1 MESKTMLFAFVCKD
15 KPGHLNVRMD
25 TRPAHVEHL
34 NKLNAEGT
42 LKMAGPFLDADG
54 KPNGSLV
61 IVNADTIEAA
71 KAIADSDPYAKAGL
85 FESVEVK
92 PFNWVFNNPE
102 A

>member
-1 MESKTMLFAFVCKD
+1 MLFAFVCKD

-71 KAIADSDPYAKAGL
+71 QAIADSDPYAKAGL

>member
-1 MESKTMLFAFVCKD
+1 MLFAFVCKD
-15 KPGHLNVRMD
+15 KPGHLNVRME
-25 TRPAHVEHL
+25 TRPAHLEHL

-42 LKMAGPFLDADG
+42 LKMAGPFLDAEG

-61 IVNADTIEAA
+61 VVKAESAEAA
-71 KAIADSDPYAKAGL
+71 KAIADADPYTKAGL

>member
-1 MESKTMLFAFVCKD
+1 MLFAFVCKD
-15 KPGHLNVRMD
+15 KPGHLNVRME

-42 LKMAGPFLDADG
+42 LKIAGPFLDADG

-61 IVNADTIEAA
+61 VVSAETIEAA
-71 KAIADSDPYAKAGL
+71 KAIADADPYTKAGL
-85 FESVEVK
+85 FESVEIK

>member
-1 MESKTMLFAFVCKD
+1 MLFALICKD
-15 KPGHLNVRMD
+15 KPGHLNLRME
-25 TRPAHVEHL
+25 TRPAHVDHL

-54 KPNGSLV
+54 KPCGSLV
-61 IVNADTIEAA
+61 VLSAHSVEAA
-71 KAIADSDPYAKAGL
+71 KVLANSDPFVKVGL
-85 FESVEVK
+85 FESVEIK

>member
-1 MESKTMLFAFVCKD
+1 MLFAFVCKD

-25 TRPAHVEHL
+25 TRPAHIEHL
-34 NKLNAEGT
+34 NKLNAEGI
-42 LKMAGPFLDADG
+42 LKMAGPFLDAEG

-61 IVNADTIEAA
+61 IVNAETIEAA
-71 KAIADSDPYAKAGL
+71 KAIADSDPYTKAGL

>member
-1 MESKTMLFAFVCKD
+1 MLFALLCKD

-25 TRPAHVEHL
+25 TRPTHIEHL

-42 LKMAGPFLDADG
+42 LKIAGPFLDDDG
-54 KPNGSLV
+54 KPCGSLI
-61 IVNADTIEAA
+61 IVEAETKEAA
-71 KAIADSDPYAKAGL
+71 RALADADPYAKAGL

-92 PFNWVFNNPE
+92 AYNWVFNKPE

>member
-1 MESKTMLFAFVCKD
+1 MLFAFVCKD
-15 KPGHLNVRMD
+15 KPGYLNVRME
-25 TRPAHVEHL
+25 TRPAHLEYL

-42 LKMAGPFLDADG
+42 LKMAGPFLDAEG

-61 IVNADTIEAA
+61 VVKVDSVEAA
-71 KAIADSDPYAKAGL
+71 VAIADADPYTKAGL
-85 FESVEVK
+85 FESVEIK

>member
-1 MESKTMLFAFVCKD
+1 MLFAFVCKD

-25 TRPAHVEHL
+25 TRPAHLEHL

-42 LKMAGPFLDADG
+42 LKMAGPFLDAEG

-61 IVNADTIEAA
+61 VVSAETIEAA
-71 KAIADSDPYAKAGL
+71 KAIADADPYTKAGL
-85 FESVEVK
+85 FESVEIK

>member
-1 MESKTMLFAFVCKD
+1 MLFAFVCKD

-25 TRPAHVEHL
+25 TRPTHLAHL
-34 NKLNAEGT
+34 DKLNAEGI
-42 LKMAGPFLDADG
+42 LKMAGPFLDAEG

-61 IVNADTIEAA
+61 IVSVETIEAA
-71 KAIADSDPYAKAGL
+71 QAIADSDPYTKAGL
-85 FESVEVK
+85 FESVEIK

>member
-1 MESKTMLFAFVCKD
+1 MLFAFVCKD

-25 TRPAHVEHL
+25 TRPVHLEHL
-34 NKLNAEGT
+34 NKLNAEGI
-42 LKMAGPFLDADG
+42 LKMAGPFLDAEG

-61 IVNADTIEAA
+61 IVSAETIEAA
-71 KAIADSDPYAKAGL
+71 KAIADSDPYTKAGL

>member
-1 MESKTMLFAFVCKD
+1 MLFAFVCKD
-15 KPGHLNVRMD
+15 KPGHLNVRME
-25 TRPAHVEHL
+25 TRPAHLEHL

-61 IVNADTIEAA
+61 VVKAESAEAA
-71 KAIADSDPYAKAGL
+71 KAIADADPYTKAGL
-85 FESVEVK
+85 FESVEIK

>member
-1 MESKTMLFAFVCKD
+1 MLFAFVCKD

-42 LKMAGPFLDADG
+42 LKIAGPFLDADG